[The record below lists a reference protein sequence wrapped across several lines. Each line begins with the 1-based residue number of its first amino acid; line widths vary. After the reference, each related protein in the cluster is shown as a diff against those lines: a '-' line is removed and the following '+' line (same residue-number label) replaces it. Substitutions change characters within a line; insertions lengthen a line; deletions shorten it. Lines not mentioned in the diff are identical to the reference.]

1 MSTNKSWLGREIELA
16 CKYENPDWDGKSFDY
31 GCYCF
36 TSAEKAFRAASK
48 SLDKDHH
55 SGFSHAMTISIIK
68 RLLDNLPLTPIEDTD
83 DVWEHQEYMGDNRFQ
98 CKRYYSLFKT
108 INADGSVSYEDTNR
122 CYGVEDGNE
131 DVTFYGRHIADVVN
145 ALFPIAMPYFPS
157 ADRYEVRVKVDD
169 NEGVIPYMIVEPDG
183 TKHAV
188 WLRDGEYFMSSPL

>member
-1 MSTNKSWLGREIELA
+1 MKMSTNNNWLGREIELA

-55 SGFSHAMTISIIK
+55 SGFSHAMTIGIIK
-68 RLLDNLPLTPIEDTD
+68 RLLDCLPLTPIEDTD
-83 DVWEHQEYMGDNRFQ
+83 DVWERHEWMRENEFY
-98 CKRYYSLFKT
+98 CTRYHSLFKYV
-108 INADGSVSYEDTNR
+108 NDDGSVSYTDFDR
-122 CYGVEDGNE
+122 YYGIEDGE
-131 DVTFYGRHIADVVN
+131 EISWHGKRALDAVN
-145 ALFPIAMPYFPS
+145 ALFPITMPYYP
-157 ADRYEVRVKVDD
+157 AAGKYEVRFKHDWY
-169 NEGVIPYMIVEPDG
+169 IPYMIVEPDG